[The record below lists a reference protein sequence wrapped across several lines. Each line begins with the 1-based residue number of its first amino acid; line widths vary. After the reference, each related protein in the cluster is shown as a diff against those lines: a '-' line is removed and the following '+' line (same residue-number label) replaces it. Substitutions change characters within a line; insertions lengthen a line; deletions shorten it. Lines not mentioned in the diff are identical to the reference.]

1 MKLPKVIYV
10 MGPPGAG
17 KGTQAEMLAQKIGYH
32 RFSTGD
38 AFRAQARQNTP
49 LGRRVKET
57 IDNGYLMPP
66 EDAAAV
72 VTEAVREHLEQGRGL
87 IFDASPRT
95 VTEAAMI
102 DAFFEEQGYGRPLVI
117 SLKIDKKDMIERNSK
132 RKFCLDIE
140 GDFPVV
146 SEEDVRRCEE
156 LGGRIGIRPDDEP
169 EKFETR
175 WSQFT
180 ELTYPIFEKYQEEGI
195 LREVD
200 GKKSIEDVHEQV
212 IAVIEEYERD

>member
-1 MKLPKVIYV
+1 

-38 AFRAQARQNTP
+38 AFRSISRQDTE
-49 LGRRVKET
+49 LGRRVKGT

-72 VTEAVREHLEQGRGL
+72 VTQAVKEHLEQGRGL

-95 VTEAAMI
+95 VAEAIII
-102 DAFFEEQGYGRPLVI
+102 DEFFDKQGYGRPLAI
-117 SLKIDKKDMIERNSK
+117 RLKVDQEDMIERNSK
-132 RKFCLDIE
+132 RKFCLDIQ

-146 SEEDVRRCEE
+146 TEQDAKRCER
-156 LGGRIGIRPDDEP
+156 LRGRIGTRPDDEP

-180 ELTYPIFEKYQEEGI
+180 ELTYPIFEKYAKEGI
-195 LREVD
+195 FREVD
-200 GKKSIEDVHEQV
+200 GKRSMEEVHERV
-212 IAVIEEYERD
+212 MAVINEYERD